1 MKYQQFF
8 ILSAALLL
16 AACASIDANY
26 GNKDR
31 LADVKQVCIRNKH
44 TDRLPELAKS
54 LADSFRKYGISS
66 RIVSDFKA
74 PSCHFVVQAEVKAR
88 GNLIHRGKVVLAEK
102 VGEAG
107 RTKRL
112 SAVAYMRRGE
122 EKQRAETVGLRG
134 QTDEIVRQLL
144 NK

>member
-1 MKYQQFF
+1 MKYKKFF
-8 ILSAALLL
+8 ILSAVLLL
-16 AACASIDANY
+16 AACSSTDASY

-44 TDRLPELAKS
+44 ADRLPALAKS
-54 LADSFRKYGISS
+54 LSDSFRKYGISS

-74 PSCHFVVQAEVKAR
+74 PSCHFVVVAEVKAH
-88 GNLIHRGKVVLAEK
+88 GNLINRGKVVLAEK
-102 VGEAG
+102 VDKEG

-112 SAVAYMRRGE
+112 SVVAYIRRGE
-122 EKQRAETVGLRG
+122 EKQRSETVGLRG

-144 NK
+144 DK